1 MNKKFCN
8 NSTLLQNN
16 LDFHLIGWC
25 DGAVQNNLDFHL
37 VGWSDG
43 AG

>member
-16 LDFHLIGWC
+16 LDFHLVV
-25 DGAVQNNLDFHL
+25 GAMVQYKII
-37 VGWSDG
+37 
-43 AG
+43 